1 MRLFLEIFIKV
12 VGDPPA
18 ELRSDN
24 AFYAFAPTFR
34 ATPLTVRVSLVEGHG
49 AHVGGH
55 HEDVVNTRGRHDYCC
70 RRVVASRVFSVVG
83 RCWMT
88 RKRTL
93 DGVRERV
100 LCCELALNKAELATW
115 KIRNEAAH
123 TRVRTT

>member
-1 MRLFLEIFIKV
+1 MFLEIFIKV

-55 HEDVVNTRGRHDYCC
+55 HEDVVE
-70 RRVVASRVFSVVG
+70 
-83 RCWMT
+83 
-88 RKRTL
+88 L
-93 DGVRERV
+93 ERV
-100 LCCELALNKAELATW
+100 LDGLFRCHLLQDVVAHAVAHDRDTDLGAVAQLA
-115 KIRNEAAH
+115 
-123 TRVRTT
+123 VRIV